1 MCYVFSNFR
10 ILDVRAQFVL
20 NFQVGSKLKGRP
32 QKREAARPEEESRRA
47 ERRGPGRPGLFC
59 IYIGIRFKEIVC
71 RTLPALLRRYKKK
84 KSKADACRGARG
96 IDGVDAYTNN
106 HIIYCTNI
114 TPDDTACNASSVHNS
129 KTIYITT
136 AALHVGGSRALAP
149 HERCVRATSSR
160 PSAPPCCLP
169 WYRAAGRRRRCGDRA
184 STASPPPAPRRRAR
198 TSGGPSPASP

>member
-1 MCYVFSNFR
+1 MCYVFSIFR

-59 IYIGIRFKEIVC
+59 IYIG
-71 RTLPALLRRYKKK
+71 RTPPAVLRRYTKRK
-84 KSKADACRGARG
+84 KSKA
-96 IDGVDAYTNN
+96 DAYTNN
-106 HIIYCTNI
+106 HIYILHKYI

-184 STASPPPAPRRRAR
+184 STASPPPAPRRSAR